1 VNLRRHL
8 QSVNP
13 KEPVRTLSITLRPSW
28 RYDGEAFPTASRKGR
43 DRHSPA
49 SRTRDPLASGGD
61 TLTGNTKSKEPRS
74 IGNAVKDTLKSA
86 DARGFAI
93 ICVTACVSLLVLQF
107 VGSDSTY
114 AQLYPPNPQAPDPYW
129 ILRVK
134 AWWVLWILIG
144 SVALPAIVMACRP
157 GNRLRDCNLS
167 FRGFAQHFWIYVL
180 LFVLVSPVI
189 WLVSLTPEFYNYYP
203 MYAQAGRSWA
213 DLLMW
218 EGMYAGQFV
227 AVEFFFRGFLVGG
240 LSRYIGVLAVPVSVM
255 PYMMIHFSKPWPE
268 AAAAIFAGLILGWLA
283 WKLKSI
289 WGGVCLH
296 CAVAVSMDL
305 LALSHKGQLPWL
317 QR

>member
-1 VNLRRHL
+1 MKIRVPSRFARGLARSSSTHRR
-8 QSVNP
+8 
-13 KEPVRTLSITLRPSW
+13 T
-28 RYDGEAFPTASRKGR
+28 FPAASRKGR
-43 DRHSPA
+43 DRHSPT
-49 SRTRDPLASGGD
+49 SRPRDPLVSDGD
-61 TLTGNTKSKEPRS
+61 SLTGRAKSNDPRK
-74 IGNAVKDTLKSA
+74 IGDAVKDTLKSA
-86 DARGFAI
+86 DVRGFAI

-134 AWWVLWILIG
+134 AWWVLWILIS
-144 SVALPAIVMACRP
+144 SVALPAIVMACQP

-167 FRGFAQHFWIYVL
+167 FRGFAQHFWVYVL

-203 MYAQAGRSWA
+203 MYPQAGRSWA

-268 AAAAIFAGLILGWLA
+268 AAGAIFAGLILGWLA

-317 QR
+317 HN